1 MDVYQENSLNN
12 TAVNK
17 SRTRELVKTADGSFT
32 LFIPEVQ
39 ETYHSTH
46 GAVQESM
53 HVFIENGLKACD
65 KEMIRVLEV
74 GLGTGLNAMLTLQ
87 HATQKIDYCALEP
100 YPLSK
105 EILNELAT
113 SGSDK
118 FEMKFH
124 ASNVGEWISIQENFS
139 FVRMEIGLEEF
150 SSEEKFDVIYYDAF
164 GPRVEPGLWTLERIQ
179 QCFDLLNEGGV
190 FVTYCAKGEVR
201 RNLQAAGFVVERLA
215 GPPGKR
221 EMLRG
226 KKRVER

>member
-1 MDVYQENSLNN
+1 MEPYQENSLNN

-17 SRTRELVKTADGSFT
+17 SRTRELLQTADGSFT
-32 LFIPEVQ
+32 LFIPEVE

-53 HVFIENGLKACD
+53 HVFIENGMKACD
-65 KEMIRVLEV
+65 REVIRVLEV

-87 HATQKIDYCALEP
+87 HATKKIDYCALEP

-105 EILNELAT
+105 EILNELVT
-113 SGSDK
+113 SGSDQ

-139 FVRMEIGLEEF
+139 FVRLEIGLEEF

-164 GPRVEPGLWTLERIQ
+164 GPRVEPGLWTLERMQ

>member
-17 SRTRELVKTADGSFT
+17 SRTRELKQTSDGSFT

-65 KEMIRVLEV
+65 KEEIRVLEV

-105 EILNELAT
+105 EILEEL
-113 SGSDK
+113 SESKSDQ
-118 FEMKFH
+118 FDMKFH

-164 GPRVEPGLWTLERIQ
+164 GPRVEPGLWTLERMQ
-179 QCFDLLNEGGV
+179 QCFDLLNDGGI

-226 KKRVER
+226 VKRS

>member
-1 MDVYQENSLNN
+1 MEPYQENSLNN

-17 SRTRELVKTADGSFT
+17 SRTRELLQTADGSFT
-32 LFIPEVQ
+32 LFIPEVE

-53 HVFIENGLKACD
+53 HVFIENGMKACD

-87 HATQKIDYCALEP
+87 HATKKIDYCALEP

-105 EILNELAT
+105 EILNELVT
-113 SGSDK
+113 SGSDQ

-164 GPRVEPGLWTLERIQ
+164 GPRVEPGLWTLERMQ

-201 RNLQAAGFVVERLA
+201 RNLQAAGFIVERLA

>member
-1 MDVYQENSLNN
+1 VDVYQENSLNN

-32 LFIPEVQ
+32 LFIPEVE

-65 KEMIRVLEV
+65 KESIRVLEV
-74 GLGTGLNAMLTLQ
+74 GLGTGLNAVLTLQ
-87 HATQKIDYCALEP
+87 HATKKINYCALEP

-105 EILNELAT
+105 EILNELAASRT
-113 SGSDK
+113 DQ

-124 ASNVGEWISIQENFS
+124 VSNAGEWISLQENFS
-139 FVRMEIGLEEF
+139 FIRMEVGLEEF
-150 SSEEKFDVIYYDAF
+150 QSAEKFDVIYYDAF
-164 GPRVEPGLWTLERIQ
+164 GPRVEPGLWTLERMQ
-179 QCFDLLNEGGV
+179 QCFDLLNDGGV
-190 FVTYCAKGEVR
+190 LVTYCAKGEVR

-221 EMLRG
+221 EMLRA
-226 KKRVER
+226 KR

>member
-1 MDVYQENSLNN
+1 MYQENSLNK

-17 SRTRELVKTADGSFT
+17 SRTRELVQTADGSFT
-32 LFIPEVQ
+32 LFIPEVE

-53 HVFIENGLKACD
+53 HVFIESGMKACD
-65 KEMIRVLEV
+65 KEVIRILEV

-87 HATQKIDYCALEP
+87 NATTKIDYSALEP

-105 EILNELAT
+105 EILNELAA
-113 SGSDK
+113 SRSDQ

-124 ASNVGEWISIQENFS
+124 VSNAGEWISLQENFS
-139 FVRMEIGLEEF
+139 FIRMEVGLEEF

-164 GPRVEPGLWTLERIQ
+164 GPRVEPGLWTLERMQ
-179 QCFDLLNEGGV
+179 QCFDLLNDGGV
-190 FVTYCAKGEVR
+190 LVTYCAKGEVR

-226 KKRVER
+226 VKPL

>member
-1 MDVYQENSLNN
+1 MEPYQENSLNN

-17 SRTRELVKTADGSFT
+17 SRTRELLQTADGSFT
-32 LFIPEVQ
+32 LFIPEVE

-53 HVFIENGLKACD
+53 HVFIENGMKACD

-74 GLGTGLNAMLTLQ
+74 GLGTGLNAILTLQ
-87 HATQKIDYCALEP
+87 HATKKIDYCALEP

-105 EILNELAT
+105 EILNELVT
-113 SGSDK
+113 SGSDQ

-164 GPRVEPGLWTLERIQ
+164 GPRVEPGLWTLERMQ

-221 EMLRG
+221 EMLRA

>member
-1 MDVYQENSLNN
+1 VDVYQENSLNN

-32 LFIPEVQ
+32 LFIPEVE

-65 KEMIRVLEV
+65 KESIRVLEV
-74 GLGTGLNAMLTLQ
+74 GLGTGLNAVLTLQ
-87 HATQKIDYCALEP
+87 HATKKINYCALEP

-105 EILNELAT
+105 EILNELAA
-113 SGSDK
+113 SGLDQ
-118 FEMKFH
+118 FEMNFH
-124 ASNVGEWISIQENFS
+124 VSNAGEWISIQENFS
-139 FVRMEIGLEEF
+139 FVRMEVGLEEF
-150 SSEEKFDVIYYDAF
+150 QAEEKFDVIYYDAF
-164 GPRVEPGLWTLERIQ
+164 GPRVEPGLWTLERMQ
-179 QCFDLLNEGGV
+179 QCFDLLNDGGV
-190 FVTYCAKGEVR
+190 LVTYCAKGEVR

-226 KKRVER
+226 VKPL

>member
-32 LFIPEVQ
+32 LFIPEVE

-65 KEMIRVLEV
+65 KESIRVLEV

-87 HATQKIDYCALEP
+87 NATTKIDYSALEP

-105 EILNELAT
+105 EILNELAA
-113 SGSDK
+113 SRSDQ

-124 ASNVGEWISIQENFS
+124 VSNAGEWISLQENFS
-139 FVRMEIGLEEF
+139 FIRMEVGLEEF

-164 GPRVEPGLWTLERIQ
+164 GPRVEPGLWTLERMQ
-179 QCFDLLNEGGV
+179 QCFDLLNDGGV
-190 FVTYCAKGEVR
+190 LVTYCAKGEVR

-226 KKRVER
+226 VKPL

>member
-1 MDVYQENSLNN
+1 MYQENSLNN

-17 SRTRELVKTADGSFT
+17 SRTRELKQTADGSFT
-32 LFIPEVQ
+32 LFIPEVE

-53 HVFIENGLKACD
+53 HVFIDSGMKACD
-65 KEMIRVLEV
+65 KEVIRILEV

-87 HATQKIDYCALEP
+87 HASKKIDYCALEP

-105 EILNELAT
+105 EILNELAA
-113 SGSDK
+113 SRSDQ

-124 ASNVGEWISIQENFS
+124 VSNAGEWISIQANFS
-139 FVRMEIGLEEF
+139 FVRMEVGLEEF
-150 SSEEKFDVIYYDAF
+150 QSEEKFDVVYYDAF
-164 GPRVEPGLWTLERIQ
+164 GPRVEPGLWTLERMQ
-179 QCFDLLNEGGV
+179 QCFDLLNEGGI

-201 RNLQAAGFVVERLA
+201 RNLQVAGFVVERLA

-226 KKRVER
+226 RKRLER

>member
-1 MDVYQENSLNN
+1 MEPYQENSLNN

-17 SRTRELVKTADGSFT
+17 SRTRELLQTADGSFT
-32 LFIPEVQ
+32 LFIPEVE

-87 HATQKIDYCALEP
+87 HATKKIDYCALEP

-105 EILNELAT
+105 EILNELVT
-113 SGSDK
+113 SESDQ

-150 SSEEKFDVIYYDAF
+150 QSEEKFDIIYYDAF
-164 GPRVEPGLWTLERIQ
+164 GPRVEPGLWTLERMQ

-201 RNLQAAGFVVERLA
+201 RNLQAAGFIVERLA

>member
-17 SRTRELVKTADGSFT
+17 SRTRELVKTSDGSFT

-53 HVFIENGLKACD
+53 HVFIENGLNACD
-65 KEMIRVLEV
+65 KEVIRILEV
-74 GLGTGLNAMLTLQ
+74 GLGIGLNAVLTLQ
-87 HATQKIDYCALEP
+87 HTTKKIDYCALEP

-105 EILNELAT
+105 EILEEL
-113 SGSDK
+113 SVNKSDQ

-124 ASNVGEWISIQENFS
+124 ASKAGDWISIQENFS
-139 FVRMEIGLEEF
+139 FVRMEVGLEEF

-164 GPRVEPGLWTLERIQ
+164 GPRVEPGLWTLERMQ
-179 QCFDLLNEGGV
+179 QCFNLLNEGGV

-221 EMLRG
+221 EMLRA
-226 KKRVER
+226 KR

>member
-1 MDVYQENSLNN
+1 VDVYQENSLNN

-32 LFIPEVQ
+32 LFIPEVE

-53 HVFIENGLKACD
+53 HVFIENGLKVCD
-65 KEMIRVLEV
+65 KEVIRILEV

-87 HATQKIDYCALEP
+87 HATKKINYCGLEP

-105 EILNELAT
+105 EILEELSANK
-113 SGSDK
+113 SDQ

-124 ASNVGEWISIQENFS
+124 VSNAGEWISIQENFS
-139 FVRMEIGLEEF
+139 FVRMEVGLEEF

-164 GPRVEPGLWTLERIQ
+164 GPRVEPGLWTLERMQ
-179 QCFDLLNEGGV
+179 QCFDLLNDGGI

-226 KKRVER
+226 VKPL

>member
-17 SRTRELVKTADGSFT
+17 SRTRELVKTSDGSFT

-65 KEMIRVLEV
+65 KEEIRVLEV

-87 HATQKIDYCALEP
+87 HATQRIDYCALEP

-164 GPRVEPGLWTLERIQ
+164 GPRVEPGLWTLERLQ
-179 QCFDLLNEGGV
+179 QCFNLLNEGGV

-226 KKRVER
+226 KKRLER

>member
-1 MDVYQENSLNN
+1 VDVYQENSLNN

-17 SRTRELVKTADGSFT
+17 SRTRELMQTADGSFT
-32 LFIPEVQ
+32 LFIPEVE

-53 HVFIENGLKACD
+53 HVFIENGLKACH
-65 KEMIRVLEV
+65 KEVIRVLEV

-87 HATQKIDYCALEP
+87 HATKKIEYCALEP

-105 EILNELAT
+105 EILNELAASRT
-113 SGSDK
+113 DQ

-124 ASNVGEWISIQENFS
+124 TSIAGELIPLREDFS
-139 FVRMEIGLEEF
+139 FVRMEVGLEEF
-150 SSEEKFDVIYYDAF
+150 QTEEKFDVIYYDAF
-164 GPRVEPGLWTLERIQ
+164 GPRVEPGLWTLERMQ
-179 QCFDLLNEGGV
+179 QCFNLLNGGGV

-221 EMLRG
+221 EMLRA
-226 KKRVER
+226 KR

>member
-1 MDVYQENSLNN
+1 MEHYQENSLNN

-17 SRTRELVKTADGSFT
+17 SRTRELKQTADGSFT
-32 LFIPEVQ
+32 LFIPEVE

-65 KEMIRVLEV
+65 KEEIRILEV

-87 HATQKIDYCALEP
+87 HATKKIHYCALEP

-105 EILNELAT
+105 EILEELSASRT
-113 SGSDK
+113 DQ

-124 ASNVGEWISIQENFS
+124 TSNVGEWISLQENFS
-139 FVRMEIGLEEF
+139 FVRVEVGLEEF

-164 GPRVEPGLWTLERIQ
+164 GPRVEPGLWTLERMQ
-179 QCFDLLNEGGV
+179 QCFNLLNEGGI

-201 RNLQAAGFVVERLA
+201 RNLQAVGFVVERLA

-226 KKRVER
+226 GKRG

>member
-1 MDVYQENSLNN
+1 VEPYQENSLNN

-17 SRTRELVKTADGSFT
+17 SRTRELLQTADGSFT
-32 LFIPEVQ
+32 LFIPEVE

-53 HVFIENGLKACD
+53 HVFIENGMKACD

-87 HATQKIDYCALEP
+87 HATKKIDYCALEP

-105 EILNELAT
+105 EILNELVT
-113 SGSDK
+113 SGSDQ

-164 GPRVEPGLWTLERIQ
+164 GPRVEPGLWTLEPMQ

-201 RNLQAAGFVVERLA
+201 RNLQAAGFIVERLA

>member
-17 SRTRELVKTADGSFT
+17 SRTRELKQTSDGSFT
-32 LFIPEVQ
+32 LFIPEVE

-46 GAVQESM
+46 GAVQESL
-53 HVFIENGLKACD
+53 HVFIENGLKSCD
-65 KEMIRVLEV
+65 KEVIRILEV
-74 GLGTGLNAMLTLQ
+74 GLGTGLNAALTLQ

-105 EILNELAT
+105 EILNELSK
-113 SGSDK
+113 SGSDQ

-124 ASNVGEWISIQENFS
+124 SSAPNEWISIQENFS

-150 SSEEKFDVIYYDAF
+150 QSEEKFDVIYYDAF
-164 GPRVEPGLWTLERIQ
+164 GPRVEPGLWTLERMQ
-179 QCFDLLNEGGV
+179 QCFDLLNDGGI

-226 KKRVER
+226 VKRR

>member
-1 MDVYQENSLNN
+1 MEPYQENSLNN

-17 SRTRELVKTADGSFT
+17 SRTRELLQTADGSFT
-32 LFIPEVQ
+32 LFIPEVE

-53 HVFIENGLKACD
+53 HVFIENGMKACD
-65 KEMIRVLEV
+65 REVIRVLEV
-74 GLGTGLNAMLTLQ
+74 GLGTGLNAILTLQ
-87 HATQKIDYCALEP
+87 HATKKIDYCALEP

-105 EILNELAT
+105 EILNELVT
-113 SGSDK
+113 SGSDQ

-164 GPRVEPGLWTLERIQ
+164 GPRVEPGLWTLERMQ

-221 EMLRG
+221 EMLRA

>member
-1 MDVYQENSLNN
+1 MYQENSLNK

-17 SRTRELVKTADGSFT
+17 SRTRELKQTADGSFT
-32 LFIPEVQ
+32 LFIPEVE

-53 HVFIENGLKACD
+53 HVFIEKGLKACD
-65 KEMIRVLEV
+65 KEVIRILEV
-74 GLGTGLNAMLTLQ
+74 GLGTGLNALLTLQ
-87 HATQKIDYCALEP
+87 HTTKKIEYCALEP

-105 EILNELAT
+105 EILNELAASRT
-113 SGSDK
+113 SQ

-124 ASNVGEWISIQENFS
+124 SSNSGELISIQEKFS
-139 FVRMEIGLEEF
+139 FVRMEVGLEEF
-150 SSEEKFDVIYYDAF
+150 QTEQKFDVIYYDAF
-164 GPRVEPGLWTLERIQ
+164 GPRVEPGLWTLSCMQ
-179 QCFDLLNEGGV
+179 QCFGLLNEGGI

-226 KKRVER
+226 VKPL

>member
-1 MDVYQENSLNN
+1 MYQENSLNN
-12 TAVNK
+12 TSVNK
-17 SRTRELVKTADGSFT
+17 SRTRELVQTADGSFT
-32 LFIPEVQ
+32 LFIPEVE

-46 GAVQESM
+46 GAVQESL

-65 KEMIRVLEV
+65 KELIRILEV

-87 HATQKIDYCALEP
+87 HATKKIDYCALEP

-105 EILNELAT
+105 EILNDLAASRT
-113 SGSDK
+113 DQ

-124 ASNVGEWISIQENFS
+124 DSKAEEVISLREDFS
-139 FVRMEIGLEEF
+139 FVRVEVGLEEF
-150 SSEEKFDVIYYDAF
+150 RSEEKYDLIYYDAF
-164 GPRVEPGLWTLERIQ
+164 GPRVEPGLWTLARMQ
-179 QCFDLLNEGGV
+179 QCFELLNEEGV

-201 RNLQAAGFVVERLA
+201 RNLQAAGFVVERLP

-221 EMLRG
+221 EMLRA

>member
-1 MDVYQENSLNN
+1 MEPYQENSLNN

-17 SRTRELVKTADGSFT
+17 SRTRELLQTADGSFT

-74 GLGTGLNAMLTLQ
+74 GLGTGLNAILTLQ
-87 HATQKIDYCALEP
+87 HATKKIDYCALEP

-105 EILNELAT
+105 EILNELVT
-113 SGSDK
+113 SGSDQ

-139 FVRMEIGLEEF
+139 FARMEVGLEEF
-150 SSEEKFDVIYYDAF
+150 QSEEKFDIIYYDAF
-164 GPRVEPGLWTLERIQ
+164 GPRVEPGLWTLERLQ
-179 QCFDLLNEGGV
+179 QCFNLLNEGGV

>member
-1 MDVYQENSLNN
+1 MYQENSLNK

-17 SRTRELVKTADGSFT
+17 SRTRELVQTADGSFT
-32 LFIPEVQ
+32 LFIPEVE

-53 HVFIENGLKACD
+53 HVFIENGLKACH
-65 KEMIRVLEV
+65 KEVIRVLEV
-74 GLGTGLNAMLTLQ
+74 GLGTGLNALLSLQ
-87 HATQKIDYCALEP
+87 HASKKIDYCALEP

-105 EILNELAT
+105 EILNELAA
-113 SGSDK
+113 SRSDQ

-124 ASNVGEWISIQENFS
+124 VSNAGEWISIQENFS
-139 FVRMEIGLEEF
+139 FVRMEVGLEEF

-179 QCFDLLNEGGV
+179 QCFDLLNEGGI

-201 RNLQAAGFVVERLA
+201 RNLQASGFVLERLA

-226 KKRVER
+226 VKRS

>member
-1 MDVYQENSLNN
+1 MNVYQENSLNN

-17 SRTRELVKTADGSFT
+17 SRTRELKQTADGSFT
-32 LFIPEVQ
+32 LFIPEVE

-65 KEMIRVLEV
+65 KDLIRILEV
-74 GLGTGLNAMLTLQ
+74 GLGTGLNAALTLQ
-87 HATQKIDYCALEP
+87 HATKKIHYCALEP

-105 EILNELAT
+105 EILNELAA
-113 SGSDK
+113 SKSDQ

-124 ASNVGEWISIQENFS
+124 DASAGEWISIQENFS
-139 FVRMEIGLEEF
+139 FVRMEVGLEEF
-150 SSEEKFDVIYYDAF
+150 QSAEKFDVIYYDAF
-164 GPRVEPGLWTLERIQ
+164 GPRVEPGLWTSDRMQ
-179 QCFDLLNEGGV
+179 QCFNLLNEGGV

-226 KKRVER
+226 VKPL

>member
-164 GPRVEPGLWTLERIQ
+164 GPRVEPGLWTLERLQ
-179 QCFDLLNEGGV
+179 QCFNLLNEGGV

-226 KKRVER
+226 KKRLER

>member
-1 MDVYQENSLNN
+1 VDVYQENSLNN

-32 LFIPEVQ
+32 LFIPEVE

-65 KEMIRVLEV
+65 KEVIRILEV

-87 HATQKIDYCALEP
+87 HATTKIDYSALEP

-105 EILNELAT
+105 EILNELAA
-113 SGSDK
+113 SRSDQ

-124 ASNVGEWISIQENFS
+124 VSNAGEWISLQENFS
-139 FVRMEIGLEEF
+139 FIRMEVELEEF

-164 GPRVEPGLWTLERIQ
+164 GPRVEPGLWTLARMQ
-179 QCFDLLNEGGV
+179 QCFDLLNDGGV

-221 EMLRG
+221 EMLRA
-226 KKRVER
+226 KR

>member
-1 MDVYQENSLNN
+1 VEPYQENSLNN

-17 SRTRELVKTADGSFT
+17 SRTRELKLTADGSFT

-53 HVFIENGLKACD
+53 HVFIENGLKACGR
-65 KEMIRVLEV
+65 EVIRILEV
-74 GLGTGLNAMLTLQ
+74 GLGTGLNAALTLQ
-87 HATQKIDYCALEP
+87 HAKGNVSYCALEP

-105 EILNELAT
+105 EILEEL
-113 SGSDK
+113 SVNKSDQL
-118 FEMKFH
+118 EMKFH
-124 ASNVGEWISIQENFS
+124 LSAPNEWISIHEQFS
-139 FVRMEIGLEEF
+139 FARMEVGLEEF
-150 SSEEKFDVIYYDAF
+150 QSEEKFDIIYYDAF
-164 GPRVEPGLWTLERIQ
+164 GPRVEPGLWTLERMQ
-179 QCFDLLNEGGV
+179 QCFNLLNEGGV

-226 KKRVER
+226 VKKR

>member
-1 MDVYQENSLNN
+1 VNVYQENSLNN

-17 SRTRELVKTADGSFT
+17 SRTRELKQTADGSFT
-32 LFIPEVQ
+32 LFIPEVE

-53 HVFIENGLKACD
+53 HVFIENGLKVCD
-65 KEMIRVLEV
+65 KDLIRILEV
-74 GLGTGLNAMLTLQ
+74 GLGTGLNAALTLQ
-87 HATQKIDYCALEP
+87 HATKKIHYCALEP

-105 EILNELAT
+105 EILNELAA
-113 SGSDK
+113 SRSDQ
-118 FEMKFH
+118 FEMEFH
-124 ASNVGEWISIQENFS
+124 DSNAEEVISLREDFS
-139 FVRMEIGLEEF
+139 FVRMEVGLEEF

-164 GPRVEPGLWTLERIQ
+164 GPRVEPGLWMPARMQ
-179 QCFDLLNEGGV
+179 QCFELLNEGGI

-201 RNLQAAGFVVERLA
+201 RNLQAAGFVVERLP

-226 KKRVER
+226 VKPL

>member
-1 MDVYQENSLNN
+1 VDVYQENSLNN

-32 LFIPEVQ
+32 LFIPEVE

-53 HVFIENGLKACD
+53 HVFIENGLKVCD
-65 KEMIRVLEV
+65 KEVIRILEV

-87 HATQKIDYCALEP
+87 HATKKIEYCALEP

-105 EILNELAT
+105 EILNELVA
-113 SGSDK
+113 SRSDQ

-124 ASNVGEWISIQENFS
+124 SSNSGELISIQENFS
-139 FVRMEIGLEEF
+139 FVRMEVGLEEF
-150 SSEEKFDVIYYDAF
+150 SSKEKFDVIYYDAF
-164 GPRVEPGLWTLERIQ
+164 GPRVEPGLWTLERMQ
-179 QCFDLLNEGGV
+179 QCFELLNEGGI

-226 KKRVER
+226 VKKR

>member
-32 LFIPEVQ
+32 LFIPEVE

-65 KEMIRVLEV
+65 KESIRVLEV
-74 GLGTGLNAMLTLQ
+74 GLGTGLNAVLTLQ
-87 HATQKIDYCALEP
+87 HATKEIDYCALEP

-105 EILNELAT
+105 EILNELAASRT
-113 SGSDK
+113 DQ

-124 ASNVGEWISIQENFS
+124 TSNAGELISLQENFS
-139 FVRMEIGLEEF
+139 FIRMEVGLEEF
-150 SSEEKFDVIYYDAF
+150 SSKEKFDVIYYDAF
-164 GPRVEPGLWTLERIQ
+164 GPRVEPGLWTLERMQ
-179 QCFDLLNEGGV
+179 QCFDLLNDGGV
-190 FVTYCAKGEVR
+190 LVTYCAKGEVR

-226 KKRVER
+226 VKKR

>member
-1 MDVYQENSLNN
+1 MEPYQENSLNN

-17 SRTRELVKTADGSFT
+17 SRTRELLQTADGSFT

-39 ETYHSTH
+39 ETYHSAH

-87 HATQKIDYCALEP
+87 HATKKIDYCALEP

-105 EILNELAT
+105 EILNELVT
-113 SGSDK
+113 SGSDQ

-139 FVRMEIGLEEF
+139 FVRLEIGLEEF

-164 GPRVEPGLWTLERIQ
+164 GPRVEPGLWTLERMQ

>member
-1 MDVYQENSLNN
+1 VEPYQENSLNN

-17 SRTRELVKTADGSFT
+17 SRTRELLQTADGSFT

-74 GLGTGLNAMLTLQ
+74 GLGTGLNAILTLQ
-87 HATQKIDYCALEP
+87 HATKKIDYCALEP

-105 EILNELAT
+105 EILNELVT
-113 SGSDK
+113 SGSDQ

-164 GPRVEPGLWTLERIQ
+164 GPRVEPGLWTLERMQ

-221 EMLRG
+221 EMLRA

>member
-17 SRTRELVKTADGSFT
+17 SRTRELVKTSDGSFT
-32 LFIPEVQ
+32 LFIPEVE

-105 EILNELAT
+105 EILNELVT
-113 SGSDK
+113 SGSDQ

-150 SSEEKFDVIYYDAF
+150 QSEEKFDIIYYDAF
-164 GPRVEPGLWTLERIQ
+164 GPRVEPGLWTLERMQ

-221 EMLRG
+221 EMLRA
-226 KKRVER
+226 KR

>member
-1 MDVYQENSLNN
+1 MEPYQENSLNN

-17 SRTRELVKTADGSFT
+17 SRTRELLQTADGSFT
-32 LFIPEVQ
+32 LFIPEVE

-53 HVFIENGLKACD
+53 HVFIENGMKACD

-87 HATQKIDYCALEP
+87 HATKKIDYCALEP

-105 EILNELAT
+105 EILNELVT
-113 SGSDK
+113 SGSDQ

-164 GPRVEPGLWTLERIQ
+164 GPRVEPGLWTLERMQ
-179 QCFDLLNEGGV
+179 QCFDLLNERGV

-201 RNLQAAGFVVERLA
+201 RNLQAAGFIVERLA

-226 KKRVER
+226 VKPL